1 MMQFFYWMMTITE
14 LVVRYVPIALGVTIV
29 IAILARILLR

>member
-14 LVVRYVPIALGVTIV
+14 LLVRYVPIALGATIV
-29 IAILARILLR
+29 AAVIAWIVLR